1 MLCYR
6 ILIFGEWPAG
16 LRGGNV
22 YCRHQYWTLGICNI
36 SERMHLFSSMLDS
49 ETISLGSQSTAN
61 LTFHSGLYTTGIH
74 GPFLRLVLKKSPE
87 RVLGLKY
94 FVVYLSCT
102 KCPPFADIRPLR
114 NPPIQWWFF
123 SEWVRDG
130 GTLCSVLR
138 WSATTG
144 GPGWW
149 WWLLLCPFSFLKG
162 HITTVWGDIVKI
174 HDGTHQHGNRCLTHN
189 NFFTSLI
196 RQLWN
201 IYNTICSGRH
211 DALCF
216 TTPMTYTPYL
226 TLKSK
231 TTSNLTSTTHAFSS
245 AWVTYTSS
253 IMASKPP

>member
-74 GPFLRLVLKKSPE
+74 SPFLSLVLKKSPE

-114 NPPIQWWFF
+114 NSPHPMVVF
-123 SEWVRDG
+123 SVNESVMVVPCA
-130 GTLCSVLR
+130 LCSVDLQ
-138 WSATTG
+138 
-144 GPGWW
+144 P
-149 WWLLLCPFSFLKG
+149 LVVLD
-162 HITTVWGDIVKI
+162 GDGDCCNA
-174 HDGTHQHGNRCLTHN
+174 H
-189 NFFTSLI
+189 SLSSKDTL
-196 RQLWN
+196 QP
-201 IYNTICSGRH
+201 SG
-211 DALCF
+211 
-216 TTPMTYTPYL
+216 
-226 TLKSK
+226 
-231 TTSNLTSTTHAFSS
+231 
-245 AWVTYTSS
+245 VTSS
-253 IMASKPP
+253 KSTMALISMATAASLTTTFSRHLSVNSGTSITLSALEGTMLYVSRPRWHTLPI

>member
-6 ILIFGEWPAG
+6 ILICGEWPAG

-22 YCRHQYWTLGICNI
+22 YRRHQYWTLGICNI

-74 GPFLRLVLKKSPE
+74 SPFLSLVLKNSPE

-114 NPPIQWWFF
+114 KYPIQRWFSWWMH
-123 SEWVRDG
+123 SWWWH
-130 GTLCSVLR
+130 LMLR
-138 WSATTG
+138 RSTIAG

-149 WWLLLCPFSFLKG
+149 LLICLFSLSA
-162 HITTVWGDIVKI
+162 I
-174 HDGTHQHGNRCLTHN
+174 H
-189 NFFTSLI
+189 
-196 RQLWN
+196 
-201 IYNTICSGRH
+201 
-211 DALCF
+211 
-216 TTPMTYTPYL
+216 P
-226 TLKSK
+226 
-231 TTSNLTSTTHAFSS
+231 
-245 AWVTYTSS
+245 
-253 IMASKPP
+253 